1 MRYALTASL
10 VTTLA
15 TGGALEAQAP
25 LTPFVFLD
33 ATVVGAQ
40 PTGDFGLIV
49 DEGWGF
55 ELGARYRLDPA
66 GVVSIRGSLGFI
78 NYGSETLQFCSVYSC
93 RVGIDLDTRNNIL
106 FFGLGPEL
114 GVQLGPLRPYARA
127 ALGVGYFETTSG
139 LSGEDSYYTYASTN
153 NFNDVVFQ
161 QRLGGGLGLRLSNGR
176 SPILLDF
183 GADYHHNGVASYLRE
198 GDIVDQPDGGIV
210 VFPRRTEANLWSFR
224 VGVSVGIG
232 RGEG

>member
-1 MRYALTASL
+1 MRFALTTSL
-10 VTTLA
+10 VTILA
-15 TGGALEAQAP
+15 TGAAVEAQAP
-25 LTPFVFLD
+25 LSPLVYLD

-55 ELGARYRLDPA
+55 ELGGRYALDPG
-66 GVVSIRGSLGFI
+66 GVLSVRASLGFI

-93 RVGIDLDTRNNIL
+93 RVGIDLDTQNNIF
-106 FFGLGPEL
+106 FFGVGPEL

-127 ALGVGYFETTSG
+127 AVGVGYFETTSG

-153 NFNDVVFQ
+153 NFDDVVFQ

-198 GDIVDQPDGGIV
+198 GDIVDQPDGSIV

-224 VGVSVGIG
+224 LGVSVGIG